1 MKYDRKIKS
10 IMRDIKFNSDCY
22 LEDVEY
28 MNECASTDRIIETII
43 EKAKELENY
52 HNKRFEVLKIQVNF

>member
-1 MKYDRKIKS
+1 
-10 IMRDIKFNSDCY
+10 MRDIKFNSDCY

-52 HNKRFEVLKIQVNF
+52 HNKRFEISNKEKSKKEKSR